1 MISDHRIPADQVRLS
16 PVETAATPAFRAS
29 IRPESSRTPRSF
41 VTEALYGLPG
51 EFCDEDE
58 VLVEMEN
65 GAVVQFGCGAI
76 SRRGSTGRDAVRA
89 RPAGV
94 VPARPGP
101 RPRES
106 GTPPASTPRAP
117 TPGPRAS
124 SMADRAENPAS
135 RRVTVVMVTGPC
147 SFRSADCSASGLEPS
162 RTNADLTISQDVLMT
177 RRRT

>member
-1 MISDHRIPADQVRLS
+1 VISDHRIPADQVRLS

-76 SRRGSTGRDAVRA
+76 SRRGSTGAMLSALGQQALYLHGPVLDRGSQVLHRHRRQGR
-89 RPAGV
+89 RPQGPE
-94 VPARPGP
+94 PARW
-101 RPRES
+101 
-106 GTPPASTPRAP
+106 
-117 TPGPRAS
+117 
-124 SMADRAENPAS
+124 
-135 RRVTVVMVTGPC
+135 
-147 SFRSADCSASGLEPS
+147 
-162 RTNADLTISQDVLMT
+162 RTA
-177 RRRT
+177 RRTLPRGGSRW